1 LFDLGAA
8 VGEVNIDNVSLIEKV
23 TTGGT
28 GGGGSTAFG
37 IAQNGDFRNSRSTGW
52 SLTFQNGGISRLDN
66 TVNNGGTWSGK
77 LETNGPSVRF

>member
-23 TTGGT
+23 TTGGGT

-37 IAQNGDFRNSRSTGW
+37 IKMV
-52 SLTFQNGGISRLDN
+52 ISKQEHFLDGLLFK
-66 TVNNGGTWSGK
+66 TEEF
-77 LETNGPSVRF
+77 LD

>member
-23 TTGGT
+23 TTGGGT

-37 IAQNGDFRNSRSTGW
+37 IAQNGDFREGSTFW
-52 SLTFQNGGISRLDN
+52 MAYFSKRRNF
-66 TVNNGGTWSGK
+66 
-77 LETNGPSVRF
+77 